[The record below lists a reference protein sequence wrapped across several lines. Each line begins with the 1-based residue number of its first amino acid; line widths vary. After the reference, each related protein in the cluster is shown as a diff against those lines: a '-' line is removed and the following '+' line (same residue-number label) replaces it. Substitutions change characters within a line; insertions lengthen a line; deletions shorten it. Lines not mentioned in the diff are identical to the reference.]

1 MPEMKKLEN
10 VAASG
15 YASASIVG
23 WGGLP
28 SRLIDGN
35 VGPYWSRFV
44 TKGKNL
50 IGNWFKFVRGVRY
63 HGNSSGIREKFAVH
77 LTKISSISA
86 NLVTTLLMLTTT
98 MSRSSW
104 QDTRLEP
111 STM

>member
-15 YASASIVG
+15 YATASTVG

-44 TKGKNL
+44 KGKKQSVGL
-50 IGNWFKFVRGVRY
+50 VRDGIR
-63 HGNSSGIREKFAVH
+63 HDNSSGIREDSYKYWLF
-77 LTKISSISA
+77 
-86 NLVTTLLMLTTT
+86 
-98 MSRSSW
+98 
-104 QDTRLEP
+104 
-111 STM
+111 